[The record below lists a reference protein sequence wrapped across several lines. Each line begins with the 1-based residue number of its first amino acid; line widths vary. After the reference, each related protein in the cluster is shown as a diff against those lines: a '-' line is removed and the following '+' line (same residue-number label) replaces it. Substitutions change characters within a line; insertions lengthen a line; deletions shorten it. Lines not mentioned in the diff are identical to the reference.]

1 VTYLGVVYQHKTT
14 HREGAALPQKG
25 IGETSMKTQGSG
37 YSDVLIG
44 LQYGDEGKA
53 KIVDMLAPHYDIIAR
68 FNGGANAG
76 HTIETDQGKYTLQ
89 QVPSAVSNPNARL
102 YIGSGCIINPAKLAK
117 EISTLESSGMSVC
130 DRLSVSPY
138 ASVIQPHHILL
149 DRLSGGAIGTT
160 YNGIGPAYSDRA
172 LRLAGDRLLNI
183 RCADIASDLAG
194 AINTVARNLEYTI
207 QKFSREEL
215 QEIATAYTSS
225 SETFDLD
232 TLRKRLLE
240 EFSSAASPLAQFVP
254 KDPRFLCLEVEK
266 GARVLFE
273 GAQSVML
280 DVARGT
286 TPYVT
291 SSSTVAGAAYSGGDL
306 PPRYHRKTIGVAKLL
321 MSRVGRGPFVSEFG
335 GNESEEYCLADTG
348 LRHTR
353 QYEERTYK
361 PLEMLQSSSDFDR
374 GVALRMLAGEYGSNT
389 SRPRRIGALDL
400 VQLTLASRDNG
411 VDELY
416 LTKADIL
423 RYFAKTPEQSMP
435 VVKAYRHGVSNET
448 MHHPVATAAFSSIH
462 GQRELFPAFSDDIS
476 NVREIGKLP
485 AELKELL
492 RLIEQETGAQV
503 VAVGTGPQRSA
514 MAMR

>member
-1 VTYLGVVYQHKTT
+1 MATRK
-14 HREGAALPQKG
+14 
-25 IGETSMKTQGSG
+25 SG
-37 YSDVLIG
+37 YSDVLVG

-53 KIVDMLAPHYDIIAR
+53 KIVDLLAPNYDIIAR

-102 YIGSGCIINPAKLAK
+102 YIGSGCIINPSKLVR
-117 EISTLESSGMSVC
+117 EIATLESSGMNVS
-130 DRLSVSPY
+130 DRLTVSPY

-172 LRLAGDRLLNI
+172 LRLAGDRLLNL
-183 RCADIASDLAG
+183 RFADLAANLTG
-194 AINTVARNLEYTI
+194 ALSYIRRNLEHTI
-207 QKFSREEL
+207 QELSSQEL
-215 QEIATAYTSS
+215 QEVSAAFISP
-225 SETFDLD
+225 SETFDLEKLQ
-232 TLRKRLLE
+232 TRLLE
-240 EFSSAASPLAQFVP
+240 EFSATVSPLLRFVP
-254 KDPRFLCLEVEK
+254 SDPRFLCLEVEK

-291 SSSTVAGAAYSGGDL
+291 SSATVAGAAYTGGDL
-306 PPRYHRKTIGVAKLL
+306 PPSYHRKTVGVAKLL

-335 GNESEEYCLADTG
+335 GSESEEYCLADTG

-361 PLEMLQSSSDFDR
+361 PLELLRSAREFDR
-374 GVALRMLAGEYGSNT
+374 GIALRMLAGEYGSNT
-389 SRPRRIGALDL
+389 SRPRRIGAFDL
-400 VQLTLASRDNG
+400 VQLRTASRDNG

-416 LTKADIL
+416 LTKADVL
-423 RYFAKTPEQSMP
+423 KHFSETPEQGMP
-435 VVKAYRHGVSNET
+435 LVSDYVSKTSGNSV
-448 MHHPVATAAFSSIH
+448 HHPVATSAYSGIRAHVDS
-462 GQRELFPAFSDDIS
+462 LPAFSEDIGQI
-476 NVREIGKLP
+476 REMSKLP
-485 AELKELL
+485 KELQDL
-492 RLIEQETGAQV
+492 LARVETETGAQI
-503 VAVGTGPQRSA
+503 VAVGTGPQRTA